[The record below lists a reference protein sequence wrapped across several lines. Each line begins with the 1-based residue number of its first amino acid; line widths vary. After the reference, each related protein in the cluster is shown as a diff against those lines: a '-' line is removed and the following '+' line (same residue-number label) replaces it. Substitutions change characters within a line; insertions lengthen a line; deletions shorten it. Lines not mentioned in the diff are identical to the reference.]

1 MTLVVAPTKMALV
14 AGMILLMVVSFA
26 AYTKYT
32 ETKAWIFGDG
42 PYDFN
47 QTASNSPKGLQVT
60 GEEIARYPT
69 LKAYIDYMDTMP
81 GRKPL
86 NSMGIDSWE
95 AWSIV
100 SLLSQRGNPEVK
112 PQKHGDK
119 GELYGFFI
127 EVSGRF
133 YSINILFNN
142 ERPVLD

>member
-1 MTLVVAPTKMALV
+1 
-14 AGMILLMVVSFA
+14 MIVFSGVFSR
-26 AYTKYT
+26 YS

-60 GEEIARYPT
+60 AEEIAKYPT
-69 LKAYIDYMDTMP
+69 LKAYIDYMGTDAKTP
-81 GRKPL
+81 H
-86 NSMGIDSWE
+86 NSRSIDSWE

-100 SLLSQRGNPEVK
+100 SFLSQRGNPEVE
-112 PQKHGDK
+112 PQKYGVK

-127 EVSGRF
+127 EMSGRF